1 MPAFFKPEPLEY
13 VLVPLTRRGKD
24 LLTLVAP
31 LKDDPSLLNNL
42 SLRSSHTFEGP
53 TILASFHPFFAIA
66 RAIQLRRTVTLP
78 PQHDKWLYILE
89 IEWRRRYKPIVSHS
103 PLQLP
108 KTTRKRKR
116 RPESEDDI
124 PSPKNR
130 KRTKLSWGDL
140 SEILNARPDPA
151 IPSWRANVRHGSQTD
166 GALVLEELGAYCEEP
181 CRYPPVQEWSA
192 WRPDW
197 SIADHAEKSECPDT
211 RKFSSNDWA
220 FYRSRILLPGSA
232 DLLFQTRRL
241 PQDGPEAKASER
253 DTGDFRRSPTPSIDQ
268 SKW

>member
-1 MPAFFKPEPLEY
+1 MPVFFKPEPLEY
-13 VLVPLTRRGKD
+13 VLVPLTNRGRD

-31 LKDDPSLLNNL
+31 LKDDPSLLNNP

-53 TILASFHPFFAIA
+53 TIIASFHPFFAIA

-89 IEWRRRYKPIVSHS
+89 IEWRRRYKPTISRS
-103 PLQLP
+103 PLQP
-108 KTTRKRKR
+108 PRTTKKRKC

-124 PSPKNR
+124 PSPKR
-130 KRTKLSWGDL
+130 KRTNLSWGGL
-140 SEILNARPDPA
+140 SKILNARPEPA
-151 IPSWRANVRHGSQTD
+151 IPSWRANVRNGSRTD
-166 GALVLEELGAYCEEP
+166 GAFALEERGAYCKEP
-181 CRYPPVQEWSA
+181 CRCPPVREWSA

-197 SIADHAEKSECPDT
+197 SIADHADKSECPDT

-220 FYRSRILLPGSA
+220 FYRSRTLLPGSG
-232 DLLFQTRRL
+232 DLHSQTHRF
-241 PQDGPEAKASER
+241 PQDGPEAKASEH
-253 DTGDFRRSPTPSIDQ
+253 DTSGFRRSPMPSIDQ